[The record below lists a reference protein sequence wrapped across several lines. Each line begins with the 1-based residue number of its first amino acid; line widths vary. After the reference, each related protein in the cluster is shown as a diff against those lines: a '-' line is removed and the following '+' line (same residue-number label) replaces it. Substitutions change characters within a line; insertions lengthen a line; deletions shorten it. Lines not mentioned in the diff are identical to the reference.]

1 MSDFTFQDVLDSLR
15 LIDSGSFS
23 EFQLEFEGTKLK
35 VTRRT
40 GTAPAAAKQG
50 TDPISAI
57 VRPAQP
63 AIAVA
68 VSTHDT
74 ASQVG
79 DSRAGVLES
88 RSQRLS
94 AKFPNG
100 IDVKPPMSGTYYAAP
115 SPNAAP
121 FVEVDRTVRK
131 GDQVG
136 VVEVM
141 KLFTQVLA
149 PCDGTIRAILVG
161 NEEFVQSDQTLM
173 IIEGAQ

>member
-15 LIDSGSFS
+15 LIDSGHFS
-23 EFQLEFEGTKLK
+23 EFQLELEGTKLK

-40 GTAPAAAKQG
+40 GTAPVAAKQG
-50 TDPISAI
+50 TDRISAI

-68 VSTHDT
+68 ASTLDT

-79 DSRAGVLES
+79 DRRAGVPEP
-88 RSQRLS
+88 RSQGLS

-115 SPNAAP
+115 SPNAAA
-121 FVEVDRTVRK
+121 FVEVNGTVRK
-131 GDQVG
+131 GDQIG

-141 KLFTQVLA
+141 KLFTPVFA
-149 PCDGTIRAILVG
+149 PCDGTVRAILVG
-161 NEEFVQSDQTLM
+161 NEEFVQRDQTLM
-173 IIEGAQ
+173 IIEGS